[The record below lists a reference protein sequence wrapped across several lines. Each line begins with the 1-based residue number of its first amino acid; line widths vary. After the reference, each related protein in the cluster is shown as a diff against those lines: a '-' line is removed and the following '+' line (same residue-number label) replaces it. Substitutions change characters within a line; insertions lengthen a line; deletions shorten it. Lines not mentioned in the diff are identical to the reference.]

1 MPETRAHAIS
11 GVRLEH
17 DHGAH
22 LSGAFMLHHPH
33 HVGRAYPAWVPP
45 IARFASRA
53 RTILPIFSEPEFFPI
68 A

>member
-1 MPETRAHAIS
+1 MSFLVCAWNTITEPILA
-11 GVRLEH
+11 G
-17 DHGAH
+17 
-22 LSGAFMLHHPH
+22 LSCSITLITW
-33 HVGRAYPAWVPP
+33 GRAYPAWVPP